1 MSLYSLTFD
10 LARMKSLESVLGT
23 FVPVQEIKL
32 QEIQQLA
39 GNGHLVFV
47 Q

>member
-10 LARMKSLESVLGT
+10 FARMKSLEIVLGT
-23 FVPVQEIKL
+23 FVPVQKIKL
-32 QEIQQLA
+32 HEIQQLA